1 MGRASFIWFSKQNEA
16 QHGEAKIRW
25 DRMMKT
31 VKMSGA
37 RAILPAALFPPA
49 AWFDVAQKP
58 DTLVCQHEHYVKQSL
73 RNRIALVQSQGP
85 CFVTVPV
92 HRRGA
97 ASRGLHDILFTD
109 KVHPDLLLKP
119 RQTYCGSAPF
129 FEHYID
135 NVERWSH
142 DHLRPGGSWLEAAL
156 ASTALACE
164 WLGRDH
170 PRLTSSY
177 LTVDHGKDWRQKRLW
192 RIASTA
198 PYPQV
203 FEDRLGFVEGRSILD
218 VVFHLGPEAAS
229 LPSRHGDA
237 PT

>member
-1 MGRASFIWFSKQNEA
+1 MGPHDENRQVSDE
-16 QHGEAKIRW
+16 
-25 DRMMKT
+25 
-31 VKMSGA
+31 

-49 AWFDVAQKP
+49 LWFDVARKP

-97 ASRGLHDILFTD
+97 ASRGLRDILFTD
-109 KVHPDLLLKP
+109 KVHPGILLKP
-119 RQTYCGSAPF
+119 LRTNCGSAPF
-129 FEHYID
+129 FEHYMD
-135 NVERWSH
+135 DVEGWSH
-142 DHLRPGGSWLEAAL
+142 DHLKPDGSWLDAAL

-164 WLGRDH
+164 WLGQEH
-170 PRLTSSY
+170 PGLTSSF
-177 LTVDHGKDWRQKRLW
+177 LTMDPVKDWRQKGLW
-192 RIASTA
+192 RNASTA
-198 PYPQV
+198 AYPQV
-203 FEDRLGFVEGRSILD
+203 FEDRLGFVGGRSILD

-229 LPSRHGDA
+229 LPSRHGDT